1 RYPPHLLLISMSR
14 DLTSTLFSDFISMS
28 RLSDRRGGRDMVTNR
43 IDRMEAKG
51 LVERVRDPHD
61 RRSVRVRLTA
71 HGVEIVDR

>member
-1 RYPPHLLLISMSR
+1 
-14 DLTSTLFSDFISMS
+14 
-28 RLSDRRGGRDMVTNR
+28 MVTNR